1 MGEPNKHKT
10 KLLMFNSGE
19 KKAAAN
25 IGAWIPSQG
34 IELLKETKHNKSLCE
49 CHEFRFGFYAYFFRS
64 SCNAFPY
71 ASFLLPI
78 AIFYAYHIIVQI
90 IVTTASPCY
99 VRSLLLPYILFL
111 LCMHFSNMIKMV
123 RIFVSFDKFDQGKIS
138 FWIGVN
144 WSCAKSII
152 ELLTSRTYHSTLI
165 QL

>member
-1 MGEPNKHKT
+1 M
-10 KLLMFNSGE
+10 E
-19 KKAAAN
+19 KKRQRRILALEYHHKGSN
-25 IGAWIPSQG
+25 YWKRPSTINRFVSAMNFG
-34 IELLKETKHNKSLCE
+34 LAFMHIFFALRAMHSLTLPSS
-49 CHEFRFGFYAYFFRS
+49 FPSPYFM
-64 SCNAFPY
+64 
-71 ASFLLPI
+71 
-78 AIFYAYHIIVQI
+78 HIILLYKLSSLQL
-90 IVTTASPCY
+90 Y
-99 VRSLLLPYILFL
+99 HVRSLLLPYILFL